1 MKLNAFYSSL
11 KESRPLSTDQG
22 FLQCLPSLPE
32 EFHTQLNT
40 NLKVSL
46 ILACATHQSD
56 NFAETCGL

>member
-32 EFHTQLNT
+32 EFHTQLNK

-46 ILACATHQSD
+46 I
-56 NFAETCGL
+56 FA